1 MVRPLRR
8 WRTISINRSRPSR
21 ELTSGARRNSKTI
34 LEKGDH
40 FYGKIKAKKE
50 VRVMDD
56 LKKNEMDDCKD
67 VEVTIQDL
75 FEEYE
80 GESIAEKVTLF
91 EPVGREK
98 W

>member
-1 MVRPLRR
+1 MRPLRR

-34 LEKGDH
+34 LEKDES
-40 FYGKIKAKKE
+40 FYGKIKAKKG

-80 GESIAEKVTLF
+80 GEPTAEKVTLF

>member
-1 MVRPLRR
+1 MRPLRR

-34 LEKGDH
+34 LEKGDS

-67 VEVTIQDL
+67 VEVTIQVL
-75 FEEYE
+75 FEGYE

-91 EPVGREK
+91 EPVGKEK